1 MPGVP
6 AWGRAEDGTTTLEI
20 SGSTIPT
27 TTIPLEPLHYI
38 DLKMR
43 VILHVDLDAF
53 FPSVEVREHPE
64 LKDKPVIVGAD
75 PKEGT
80 GRGVV
85 SSASYEARKSGV
97 RSAMSISRAWKLC
110 PEGVYLRPHFD
121 LYFEASN
128 NIMQILRGDAD
139 KFEQAGIDEAYLD
152 VSSRVNSFDEA
163 AEFAKKLMEE
173 VLGKERLTCSVGVAP
188 NKMLAK
194 IGSDFEKPYGLT
206 VIREE
211 DAEKF
216 LAPLNVRKIP
226 GVGPKTEERLQ
237 DLNIVIIGDLAATD
251 PKLLV
256 RTFGSWG
263 TKLHE
268 YAHGIDRREVI
279 EGYET
284 KSIGREVTFEKDVDD
299 ADEILETLDDLA
311 EEIHTEL
318 LDIGFRFKTITV
330 KVRYENFDTYTRA
343 RSLSFLTNDVYIL
356 RNNAKRLIDAFLRD
370 NRKIRLI
377 GLRVSTLER
386 CK

>member
-1 MPGVP
+1 
-6 AWGRAEDGTTTLEI
+6 
-20 SGSTIPT
+20 
-27 TTIPLEPLHYI
+27 
-38 DLKMR
+38 MR

-53 FPSVEVREHPE
+53 FPSVEAREHPE

-85 SSASYEARKSGV
+85 SSASYEARKVGI
-97 RSAMSISRAWKLC
+97 RSAMPISRALKLC
-110 PEGVYLRPHFD
+110 PEGIYLRPHFD
-121 LYFEASN
+121 IYVEASN
-128 NIMQILRGDAD
+128 NIMQILRSHAD
-139 KFEQAGIDEAYLD
+139 RFEQAGIDEAYLD
-152 VSSRVNSFDEA
+152 ISSRVKDFDEA
-163 AEFAKKLMEE
+163 VEFAKKLMQE
-173 VLGKERLTCSVGVAP
+173 VLDKERLTCSVGVAP

-194 IGSDFEKPYGLT
+194 IGSDYEKPYGFT

-211 DAEKF
+211 DAREF

-237 DLNIVIIGDLAATD
+237 ELNIETVGDLAAAD
-251 PKLLV
+251 PQLLV
-256 RTFGSWG
+256 RLFGSWG

-268 YAHGIDRREVI
+268 YAHGIDHREVI
-279 EGYET
+279 VGSET

-299 ADEILETLDDLA
+299 ADKILETLDDLA

-318 LDIGFRFKTITV
+318 IDSGFRFKTITV
-330 KVRYENFDTYTRA
+330 KVRYQGFDTYTRA

-377 GLRVSTLER
+377 GLRVSTL
-386 CK
+386 KGNYYQ